1 MTKCCRLNW
10 INVLLP
16 AAENAQNS
24 PQIFSLSTMIFH
36 KFFSLTKNY
45 ANPQPIGIEL
55 ETVPD
60 SPRIGC
66 SLKSLPV
73 VCSRRWLKYIVNHW
87 SYITVNHLCKQLYKF
102 HHFTAIFHETLFVI
116 SYDFPGLENGLTK
129 FHDFPRPRET
139 LPNALELASWFDE
152 KTVKR
157 YWVCTKTLFKTVV
170 SGPFIYWVIN

>member
-1 MTKCCRLNW
+1 MHKILPKSGC
-10 INVLLP
+10 LLSF
-16 AAENAQNS
+16 NNDF
-24 PQIFSLSTMIFH
+24 PQVFQSDKKLCKSTTYRH
-36 KFFSLTKNY
+36 
-45 ANPQPIGIEL
+45 
-55 ETVPD
+55 
-60 SPRIGC
+60 RIGD
-66 SLKSLPV
+66 SSRQSTNWLLIEV
-73 VCSRRWLKYIVNHW
+73 VASCLQSSVIEYIVNHW

-102 HHFTAIFHETLFVI
+102 HHFTVIFHETLFVI

-170 SGPFIYWVIN
+170 SDPFIYWVIN